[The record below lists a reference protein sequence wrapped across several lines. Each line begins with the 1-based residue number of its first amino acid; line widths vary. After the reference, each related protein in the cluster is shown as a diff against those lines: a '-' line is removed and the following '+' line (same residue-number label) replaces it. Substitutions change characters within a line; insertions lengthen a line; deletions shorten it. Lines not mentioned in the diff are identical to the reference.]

1 MIFTVH
7 LVSKIY
13 ECPFAGVRHK
23 HNIRKVVI
31 KKLPWVS
38 DTFNFEVPRE
48 VIYCTATIIIFN
60 LFKRKVGVGIGYQL
74 FRRGCV
80 INRRQFNAAL
90 IDSKQKAYSYAY
102 NNKFLHVLL
111 LTMKNIVSAPSKE
124 LISSSSEFRFFPVK
138 FL

>member
-74 FRRGCV
+74 FRRSCV
-80 INRRQFNAAL
+80 INRRKFDAAL
-90 IDSKQKAYSYAY
+90 IGSKQKTYGYAKK
-102 NNKFLHVLL
+102 NKFLHVLL
-111 LTMKNIVSAPSKE
+111 LTMKNIVSLPSSMILSPSFQYE
-124 LISSSSEFRFFPVK
+124 PL
-138 FL
+138 